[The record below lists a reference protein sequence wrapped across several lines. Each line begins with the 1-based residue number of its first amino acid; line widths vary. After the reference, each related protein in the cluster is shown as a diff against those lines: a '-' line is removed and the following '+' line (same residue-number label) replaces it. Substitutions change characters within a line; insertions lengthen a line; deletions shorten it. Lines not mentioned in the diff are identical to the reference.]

1 MSNPYGNNR
10 SYFGNMLIWLGIYIG
25 TGFVVSFVLPFP
37 LSLLA
42 MFVSVIGIDYLRA
55 RNMTKNMGITNVI
68 RTFSSSSALQ
78 TPDQPLKYYCMSC
91 GAEHRE
97 ISCPKCGSK
106 MTRVG

>member
-1 MSNPYGNNR
+1 M
-10 SYFGNMLIWLGIYIG
+10 FTWLGIYMGI
-25 TGFVVSFVLPFP
+25 GFVVSFLLPFP

-42 MFVSVIGIDYLRA
+42 MFVSIIGIDYLRA
-55 RNMTKNMGITNVI
+55 RNMTKNMGITNV
-68 RTFSSSSALQ
+68 RRSFRSASALQ

-97 ISCPKCGSK
+97 IACPKSGSK